1 MTVTTQVAMLKDDTA
16 TVGDYTYG
24 LVLPIAAPASASYGA
39 LPITP
44 SSNGQ
49 TGGVYTVYGS
59 GQTPTT
65 VYATQD
71 PAPSSVNIS
80 GASATQD
87 FTLTP

>member
-1 MTVTTQVAMLKDDTA
+1 
-16 TVGDYTYG
+16 GDYKYE
-24 LVLPIAAPASASYGA
+24 LVLPIAAPESASYGVGV

-44 SSNGQ
+44 SPNGQ

-71 PAPSSVNIS
+71 PAPSSVDIT
-80 GASATQD
+80 GASVD
-87 FTLTP
+87 RSFTLAPLMK